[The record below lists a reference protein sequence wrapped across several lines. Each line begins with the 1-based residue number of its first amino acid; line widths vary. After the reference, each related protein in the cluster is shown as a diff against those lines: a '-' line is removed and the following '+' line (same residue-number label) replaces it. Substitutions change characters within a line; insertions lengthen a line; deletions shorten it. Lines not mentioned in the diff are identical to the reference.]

1 MIKEV
6 IKTLEQHK
14 NGDMQTPTA
23 MGQIFALFGVSS
35 RFLIM
40 KQERGKEAFTGLD
53 YSTNTDAENRIAKFE
68 RPDQYYVV
76 EEEF

>member
-1 MIKEV
+1 MIEDV
-6 IKTLEQHK
+6 IKVLKQHK

-40 KQERGKEAFTGLD
+40 KTERGKEVFTGFD
-53 YSTNTDAENRIAKFE
+53 YGTNAEADKKMEELGEPSNYWI
-68 RPDQYYVV
+68 V

>member
-1 MIKEV
+1 MIKDV
-6 IKTLEQHK
+6 IKLLKQHK
-14 NGDMQTPTA
+14 NGDIQTSTA

-40 KQERGKEAFTGLD
+40 KQERGMEVFTGFD
-53 YSTNTDAENRIAKFE
+53 YATNAEADKKMEELGEPSNYWI
-68 RPDQYYVV
+68 V

>member
-1 MIKEV
+1 MIKEL

-40 KQERGKEAFTGLD
+40 KQERGKEVFTGFD
-53 YSTNTDAENRIAKFE
+53 FSTNHDADKKMAELGE
-68 RPDQYYVV
+68 PDNYWIV